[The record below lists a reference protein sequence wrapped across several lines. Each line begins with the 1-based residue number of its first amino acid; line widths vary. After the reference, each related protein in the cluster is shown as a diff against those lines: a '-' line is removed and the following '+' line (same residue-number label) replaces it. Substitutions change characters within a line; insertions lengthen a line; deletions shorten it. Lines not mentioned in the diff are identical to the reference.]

1 MIKLDNYNLS
11 SINKSVFGVE
21 YQYKY
26 ILLKVLEYLLAGR
39 LEYAFVNFP
48 INESSQYSLD
58 GKFVLTKP
66 REILIYEIKTG
77 DNFKNDRKN
86 ELKHVLSVF
95 YKYEQ
100 DNNEKKCKKII
111 VVDYKTKARI
121 ENHISDFMHIKE
133 NRRNNNSGESI
144 TEIKN
149 RVYRDFNFDNS
160 NISQNEFIK
169 FIKEVDF
176 EEGPSYKR
184 NSENDILT
192 DIEDKIKCVIDDFC
206 YKLEIRSTDIE
217 IPSFSI
223 ALELVEI
230 IRQCSQNN
238 KNIVEDICKKL
249 SECLSRRR
257 LIQEAKYRKDKEILF
272 KDNIKPEIEKRITE
286 ITKIQ
291 IKERVPLLW
300 ENKDNTTIQ
309 E

>member
-1 MIKLDNYNLS
+1 MNSYNLS
-11 SINKSVFGVE
+11 SINKSIFGVE

-26 ILLKVLEYLLAGR
+26 ILLKVLEFLLAGR
-39 LEYAFVNFP
+39 LESAFIDFP
-48 INESSQYSLD
+48 IKSTQLSLD
-58 GKFVLTKP
+58 GKFVLMEP
-66 REILIYEIKTG
+66 REIFLYEIKTG

-86 ELKHVLSVF
+86 ELKHVLNVF
-95 YKYEQ
+95 YIYEQ
-100 DNNEKKCKKII
+100 DNNEKNCKKFI
-111 VVDYKTKARI
+111 VIDHKTKARV
-121 ENHISDFMHIKE
+121 ENHISDFIYIKE

-144 TEIKN
+144 SEIKN
-149 RVYRDFNFDNS
+149 RVYKDFKFDKS

-169 FIKEVDF
+169 FIEEVYF

-223 ALELVEI
+223 ALELMEI

-238 KNIVEDICKKL
+238 KNIRENINEKL
-249 SECLSRRR
+249 IECLSRRR
-257 LIQEAKYRKDKEILF
+257 LIQEAKYLKDKEILF
-272 KDNIKPEIEKRITE
+272 KENIKPEIEKRITE

-291 IKERVPLLW
+291 IKERVPTLW
-300 ENKDNTTIQ
+300 ENKDNIIIQ
-309 E
+309 G

>member
-1 MIKLDNYNLS
+1 MVNDNLF

-48 INESSQYSLD
+48 VNESTKYSLD

-95 YKYEQ
+95 STYEQ

-111 VVDYKTKARI
+111 VIDYKTKARI

-133 NRRNNNSGESI
+133 NRRNSNSGESI
-144 TEIKN
+144 TKIKN

>member
-1 MIKLDNYNLS
+1 LDNYNLS

-48 INESSQYSLD
+48 INESSQCSLD
-58 GKFVLTKP
+58 GKFVLMEP

-86 ELKHVLSVF
+86 ELKHILNFF
-95 YKYEQ
+95 YIYEQ
-100 DNNEKKCKKII
+100 ENNEKKCKKII

-149 RVYRDFNFDNS
+149 RVYRELKFDNS
-160 NISQNEFIK
+160 NISQNEFIH

-176 EEGPSYKR
+176 EEGPSYKK
-184 NSENDILT
+184 NSVNDILT

-223 ALELVEI
+223 ALELLEV

-238 KNIVEDICKKL
+238 KDIVEDLCEKL
-249 SECLSRRR
+249 TECLSRRS
-257 LIQEAKYRKDKEILF
+257 LIQEATYRKDKEVLF
-272 KDNIKPEIEKRITE
+272 IDNIKSKIEKRITE

-291 IKERVPLLW
+291 IKERVSSLW
-300 ENKDNTTIQ
+300 ENKDSIIIQ

>member
-1 MIKLDNYNLS
+1 VLNDNLF

-48 INESSQYSLD
+48 INESNQWSLD
-58 GKFVLTKP
+58 GKFVLMEP
-66 REILIYEIKTG
+66 REILLYEIKTG
-77 DNFKNDRKN
+77 DNFKNDSKN
-86 ELKHVLSVF
+86 ELKHILKVF
-95 YKYEQ
+95 YIYEQ
-100 DNNEKKCKKII
+100 EYNEKNCKKII
-111 VVDYKTKARI
+111 VIDSKTKARI
-121 ENHISDFMHIKE
+121 ENHILDFMCIKE
-133 NRRNNNSGESI
+133 KRRNNNSRENI
-144 TEIKN
+144 TQIKK
-149 RVYRDFNFDNS
+149 RVYENLKFEKLTINQR
-160 NISQNEFIK
+160 EFIE

-176 EEGPSYKR
+176 KQGPSYEK
-184 NSENDILT
+184 NSTNDILA
-192 DIEDKIKCVIDDFC
+192 DLEDAIKSVIDDFC

-223 ALELVEI
+223 ALELIEV

-238 KNIVEDICKKL
+238 KNIVEDICEKL
-249 SECLSRRR
+249 IECLSRRR
-257 LIQEAKYRKDKEILF
+257 LIQEAIYEKDKEKLF
-272 KDNIKPEIEKRITE
+272 KDNIKPKIKKRITE

-300 ENKDNTTIQ
+300 EDKDNIITQ

>member
-1 MIKLDNYNLS
+1 LT

-26 ILLKVLEYLLAGR
+26 ILLKVLEFLLAGR
-39 LEYAFVNFP
+39 LESAFIDFP
-48 INESSQYSLD
+48 IKSTQLSLD
-58 GKFVLTKP
+58 GKFVLMEP
-66 REILIYEIKTG
+66 RREILLYEIKTG

-86 ELKHVLSVF
+86 ELKHVLNVF
-95 YKYEQ
+95 YIYEQ
-100 DNNEKKCKKII
+100 DNNEKNCKKII
-111 VVDYKTKARI
+111 VIDHETKARI
-121 ENHISDFMHIKE
+121 ENHVSDIMCIKE

-144 TEIKN
+144 AVIKN
-149 RVYRDFNFDNS
+149 RFYQDFKFDKS
-160 NISQNEFIK
+160 DISQSEFIK
-169 FIKEVDF
+169 FIKEVNP
-176 EEGPSYKR
+176 EEGPSYRK

-223 ALELVEI
+223 ALELAEV
-230 IRQCSQNN
+230 IRKCSQNN
-238 KNIVEDICKKL
+238 KNIIEDIYKKL
-249 SECLSRRR
+249 IECLSRRR

-272 KDNIKPEIEKRITE
+272 KNIIKPEIEKRITE

>member
-1 MIKLDNYNLS
+1 MDSYNLS

-48 INESSQYSLD
+48 INESSQCSLD
-58 GKFVLTKP
+58 GKFVLMEP
-66 REILIYEIKTG
+66 REILLYEIKTG
-77 DNFKNDRKN
+77 NNFKNDSKN
-86 ELKHVLSVF
+86 ELKHVLRVF
-95 YKYEQ
+95 YIYEQ
-100 DNNEKKCKKII
+100 ENNEKSCKKNI
-111 VVDYKTKARI
+111 VTDSEVTARI
-121 ENHISDFMHIKE
+121 ENHILDFMYIKE
-133 NRRNNNSGESI
+133 NRRNNNSGAVYI
-144 TEIKN
+144 TQIKK
-149 RVYRDFNFDNS
+149 RVYENLKFEKLTIDQR
-160 NISQNEFIK
+160 EFIK

-176 EEGPSYKR
+176 TQGPSYEK
-184 NSENDILT
+184 NYENDIFT

-206 YKLEIRSTDIE
+206 DKLEIRSTHIE

-223 ALELVEI
+223 ALELIEI

-249 SECLSRRR
+249 TECLSRRR
-257 LIQEAKYRKDKEILF
+257 LIQEAIYEKDKEILF
-272 KDNIKPEIEKRITE
+272 KCNIKPKIKKRITE

-291 IKERVPLLW
+291 IKEKVSLLW
-300 ENKDNTTIQ
+300 ENTDNIIIQ

>member
-1 MIKLDNYNLS
+1 MVNNNLF

-26 ILLKVLEYLLAGR
+26 ILLRVLEYLLAGR

-48 INESSQYSLD
+48 INKSSQCSLD
-58 GKFVLTKP
+58 GKFVLMEP

-86 ELKHVLSVF
+86 ELKHVLNVF
-95 YKYEQ
+95 YTYEQ

-121 ENHISDFMHIKE
+121 ENHILDFMHIKE

-149 RVYRDFNFDNS
+149 RVCRDFNFDNS

-230 IRQCSQNN
+230 IRQCSQNT

-249 SECLSRRR
+249 TECLSRRR
-257 LIQEAKYRKDKEILF
+257 LIQEAIYEKDKEILF
-272 KDNIKPEIEKRITE
+272 KCNIKPKIKKRITE

-291 IKERVPLLW
+291 IKERVLSLW

>member
-1 MIKLDNYNLS
+1 MDNYNLS

-26 ILLKVLEYLLAGR
+26 ILLKVLEYLFVGR
-39 LEYAFVNFP
+39 LESAFINFP
-48 INESSQYSLD
+48 INKSTQLSLD
-58 GKFVLTKP
+58 GKIILMKP
-66 REILIYEIKTG
+66 KEILIYEIKTG
-77 DNFKNDRKN
+77 DNFKNDSKN
-86 ELKHVLSVF
+86 ELKHVINVF
-95 YKYEQ
+95 YIYEQ
-100 DNNEKKCKKII
+100 EYNEKKCKKII
-111 VVDYKTKARI
+111 VTDSEVKARI
-121 ENHISDFMHIKE
+121 ENHRLDFKHIKE
-133 NRRNNNSGESI
+133 NRKTNNLGENI
-144 TEIKN
+144 TQLKK
-149 RVYRDFNFDNS
+149 RVYKNFKFENM
-160 NISQNEFIK
+160 NIAQKEFID
-169 FIKEVDF
+169 FIKEVGF
-176 EEGPSYKR
+176 EEGPSYKK
-184 NSENDILT
+184 NSVNDIFT

-249 SECLSRRR
+249 TECLSRRR
-257 LIQEAKYRKDKEILF
+257 LIQEAIYRKDKEILF
-272 KDNIKPEIEKRITE
+272 KDNIKPEIEKRITK

-300 ENKDNTTIQ
+300 ENKDNIIIQ

>member
-1 MIKLDNYNLS
+1 LDSYNLS

-48 INESSQYSLD
+48 INESNQCSLD
-58 GKFVLTKP
+58 GKIVLMEP
-66 REILIYEIKTG
+66 REIFIYEIKTG

-86 ELKHVLSVF
+86 ELKHVLNVF
-95 YKYEQ
+95 YIYEQ
-100 DNNEKKCKKII
+100 DNNEKNCKKII
-111 VVDYKTKARI
+111 VVDSKTKARI
-121 ENHISDFMHIKE
+121 VNHISDFMYIKE

-149 RVYRDFNFDNS
+149 RVYKDFKFDNS

-176 EEGPSYKR
+176 EEGPSYKK
-184 NSENDILT
+184 NCANDILT

-206 YKLEIRSTDIE
+206 QKLEIESTNFE

-223 ALELVEI
+223 ALELMEI

-238 KNIVEDICKKL
+238 KNIRENINKKL
-249 SECLSRRR
+249 IECLSRRR
-257 LIQEAKYRKDKEILF
+257 LIQESKYPKDKQILY
-272 KDNIKPEIEKRITE
+272 KDKIKPEIEKNIKE
-286 ITKIQ
+286 IIKFPS
-291 IKERVPLLW
+291 KERVPTLW

>member
-1 MIKLDNYNLS
+1 MDNYNLP

-48 INESSQYSLD
+48 INESSQCSLD
-58 GKFVLTKP
+58 GKFVLIEP
-66 REILIYEIKTG
+66 REILLYEIKTG
-77 DNFKNDRKN
+77 DNFKNDSKN
-86 ELKHVLSVF
+86 ELKHVLNVF
-95 YKYEQ
+95 YIYEQ
-100 DNNEKKCKKII
+100 ENNEKNCKKII
-111 VVDYKTKARI
+111 VTDPEVTARI
-121 ENHISDFMHIKE
+121 ENHRLDFKYIKE
-133 NRRNNNSGESI
+133 NRRNNNSGENI
-144 TEIKN
+144 TQIKK
-149 RVYRDFNFDNS
+149 RVYRELKFDNL
-160 NISQNEFIK
+160 NISQNK
-169 FIKEVDF
+169 FMDFFKEVDF
-176 EEGPSYKR
+176 EEGPSYKK

-223 ALELVEI
+223 ALELVEV

-238 KNIVEDICKKL
+238 KNIVENICEKL
-249 SECLSRRR
+249 TECLSRRR

-272 KDNIKPEIEKRITE
+272 KDNIKPEIDKRITE

-291 IKERVPLLW
+291 IKERVSSLW
-300 ENKDNTTIQ
+300 ENKDNIIIQ

>member
-1 MIKLDNYNLS
+1 MANDTLY

-48 INESSQYSLD
+48 INESNQYSLD

-95 YKYEQ
+95 YIYEQ

-169 FIKEVDF
+169 FIKEIDF

-238 KNIVEDICKKL
+238 KNIIEDICKKL